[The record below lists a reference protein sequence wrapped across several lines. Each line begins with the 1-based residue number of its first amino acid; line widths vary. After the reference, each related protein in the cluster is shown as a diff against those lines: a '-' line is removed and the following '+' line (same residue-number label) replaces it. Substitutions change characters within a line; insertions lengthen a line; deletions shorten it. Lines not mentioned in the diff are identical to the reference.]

1 MKIKITESQYNK
13 IKLIKES
20 EDQLAKFRQFCTSKS
35 VELDNI
41 YSKITFES
49 VGEIL
54 AMNMD
59 IKNINRT
66 VSKIEDIV
74 YKAEKQLLSLY
85 DNGALQGEEDMDMI
99 LGDIADIV
107 NDKARSLILILD
119 KLEALQDYQEEY
131 NLTSQFSNVKP
142 MDI

>member
-20 EDQLAKFRQFCTSKS
+20 EDQLAKFRQLCAQKAA
-35 VELDNI
+35 ELDNI

>member
-1 MKIKITESQYNK
+1 MKVKVTESQYNK

-20 EDQLAKFRQFCTSKS
+20 DEQLAKFKQLCNEKAA
-35 VELDNI
+35 ELDKI

-49 VGEIL
+49 VSDIL

-59 IKNINRT
+59 MKNINRT

-85 DNGALQGEEDMDMI
+85 DNGALQGEEDMDMV

-107 NDKARSLILILD
+107 NDKATSLTLILD
-119 KLEALQDYQEEY
+119 KLEALQDYQEEH
-131 NLTSQFSNVKP
+131 NLTAQFSNVKP
-142 MDI
+142 IDI

>member
-107 NDKARSLILILD
+107 NDKARSLTLILD

>member
-1 MKIKITESQYNK
+1 
-13 IKLIKES
+13 
-20 EDQLAKFRQFCTSKS
+20 
-35 VELDNI
+35 
-41 YSKITFES
+41 
-49 VGEIL
+49 
-54 AMNMD
+54 MD

>member
-20 EDQLAKFRQFCTSKS
+20 EDQLAKFRQLCVSKS

-107 NDKARSLILILD
+107 NDKARSLTLILD